1 LQHNNETMCKNKST
15 EETIRDAARRVF
27 IAKGFAG
34 CSSREIAKEAG
45 MNVALVNYYFRS
57 KNQLFQL
64 IFHAAMEDFFVSMLE
79 VFAAPMDLEEKLKIF
94 ISNEYDF
101 FAKHPE
107 IPRFIIS
114 ELTREGCEFD
124 EKAAIKERIEQ
135 TGIFQE
141 ALQAQEAGRM
151 RKIDFF
157 HIMILIMSNCQYPF
171 MARPLI
177 QQIHEIPTEAYQEKL
192 ALHKELVI
200 DMVMSYLFPKNK
212 N

>member
-1 LQHNNETMCKNKST
+1 MCKNKST
-15 EETIRDAARRVF
+15 EDTIRDAARRVF

-64 IFHAAMEDFFVSMLE
+64 IFHAAMEDFFVAMLA
-79 VFAAPMDLEEKLKIF
+79 VFSAPIELEEKLKIF
-94 ISNEYDF
+94 IANEYDF
-101 FAKHPE
+101 FSKHPE

-135 TGIFQE
+135 TGVFQQ
-141 ALQAQEAGRM
+141 ALAAQEAGIM

-157 HIMILIMSNCQYPF
+157 HIMLLIMSNCQYPF

-177 QQIHEIPTEAYQEKL
+177 QQIHEVETETYQSNL
-192 ALHKELVI
+192 MQHKELVI
-200 DMVMSYLFPKNK
+200 EMVMGYLFPKNTNK
-212 N
+212 